1 MVLDT
6 APFRSNST
14 QPTSDLRSPLQRAIH
29 EIRAAKRTPTPA
41 SERAVQTRALVVQLD
56 GLIGELEE
64 VHLRGGTRVP
74 DRIVARLARFL
85 DSLPVEL
92 RGSFPLRTKV
102 VYVLDDLFE
111 TQDLLLN
118 VKVPGRGSLS
128 DTDQDPAGEASR
140 ASARATGRPRS
151 ALLGRRPPY
160 TTASGPGLAASPAD

>member
-6 APFRSNST
+6 APFQSNST
-14 QPTSDLRSPLQRAIH
+14 EPTSDLRSPLQRAIH
-29 EIRAAKRTPTPA
+29 EIRAARRAPTPA

-74 DRIVARLARFL
+74 DRIVARVARFL

-118 VKVPGRGSLS
+118 VKVPGRVSLS
-128 DTDQDPAGEASR
+128 DTDLDPAGEVSPG
-140 ASARATGRPRS
+140 SARANGRAHS
-151 ALLGRRPPY
+151 APAGRRRPY
-160 TTASGPGLAASPAD
+160 AIASGQALAASPAD